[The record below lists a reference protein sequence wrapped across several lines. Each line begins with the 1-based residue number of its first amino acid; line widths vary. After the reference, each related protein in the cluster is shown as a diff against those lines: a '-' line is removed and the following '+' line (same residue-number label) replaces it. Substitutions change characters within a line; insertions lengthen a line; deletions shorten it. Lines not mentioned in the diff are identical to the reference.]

1 MANLHA
7 LTGAG
12 ETPAYPVVRKIEF
25 ADLKDAVEKGIAD
38 FTAMPTHVIPLCV
51 IYPIV
56 GLLLFRMTFGYDVL
70 PLLFPIAA
78 GFALI
83 GPFAAVGLYELS
95 RQREQGVEVSWTHA
109 FAVVR
114 NPSLDS
120 ILALG
125 FALMIIFVIWLGTAA
140 ILYKSLFG
148 YGWPH
153 SLEQFFS
160 DVFTT
165 RTGWTLI
172 ILGNGIGFV
181 FAALVLT
188 ISVVSFPLLLDR
200 DVGAGVAVHTSI
212 RAVLLNPLVM
222 GAWGLFVAVALL
234 IGSLPFLIGLAVVM
248 PVLGHSSWHLYRKIV
263 EPDSSPRHERAP
275 RSRGPRFAADFP
287 AVLFPWSR
295 EDTEPPPR

>member
-1 MANLHA
+1 MANLHVLA
-7 LTGAG
+7 GAG
-12 ETPAYPVVRKIEF
+12 DTPAYPVVRKITF

-51 IYPIV
+51 IYPVV
-56 GLLLFRMTFGYDVL
+56 GLLLFRLTFGYDVL

-83 GPFAAVGLYELS
+83 GPFAAIGLYELS

-109 FAVVR
+109 FSIVR
-114 NPSLDS
+114 SPSLDS

-125 FALMIIFVIWLGTAA
+125 VALMVIFAIWLSVAA
-140 ILYKSLFG
+140 VLYKSLFG
-148 YGWPH
+148 YGWPQ
-153 SLEQFFS
+153 SLEQFLS

-172 ILGNGIGFV
+172 ILGNAIGFL

-212 RAVLLNPLVM
+212 RAVLCNPLVM
-222 GAWGLFVAVALL
+222 AVWGLFIAAALV

-248 PVLGHSSWHLYRKIV
+248 PILGHASWHLYRKVV
-263 EPDSSPRHERAP
+263 EPDFSPRHERIP
-275 RSRGPRFAADFP
+275 RPKGPRFAADFP
-287 AVLFPWSR
+287 AILFPWSR
-295 EDTEPPPR
+295 EDTDQPPR